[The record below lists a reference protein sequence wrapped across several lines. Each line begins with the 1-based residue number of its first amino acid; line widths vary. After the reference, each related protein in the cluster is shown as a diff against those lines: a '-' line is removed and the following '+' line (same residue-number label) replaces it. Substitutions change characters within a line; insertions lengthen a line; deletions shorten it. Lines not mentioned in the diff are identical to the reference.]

1 MEFYFSAISL
11 RISASFEWYPHCVIS
26 GHMKISN
33 FQNFWKNFF
42 ENKKKF
48 WPLGLSFFRF
58 QFNAKKRFVI
68 SHTVRLWWKVN
79 SIILTPDILAQLHE
93 SDNFLEILDELCVR
107 FETKYDILTI
117 KEKSLVNLYQVLVR
131 LQTFPGFYFNTVH
144 ATL

>member
-1 MEFYFSAISL
+1 MH
-11 RISASFEWYPHCVIS
+11 SF
-26 GHMKISN
+26 
-33 FQNFWKNFF
+33 
-42 ENKKKF
+42 
-48 WPLGLSFFRF
+48 LGLRNPCGS
-58 QFNAKKRFVI
+58 
-68 SHTVRLWWKVN
+68 